1 MAILKDPGNNILHHI
16 NRILGNIAPISPKV
30 KNFALCMFIVLFT
43 GIMGFLAYQ
52 KEFDKVTALA
62 GILIGLVSSPI
73 FSVRAELEKQ
83 KQISSLEQKYLIYQE
98 LSYQINRYVA
108 PIKII
113 SLGITKDIQK
123 NINEFMKAE
132 QSFSHMYAKSSFLFS
147 SIVRKK
153 IHDLVILLL
162 KLQLTVDI
170 SVNKDFLEKVNEVEK
185 LEEDIINTARE
196 ELGLN

>member
-62 GILIGLVSSPI
+62 GILIGLVSSQI

-108 PIKII
+108 PIKTI

-132 QSFSHMYAKSSFLFS
+132 QSFSHMYAKNSFLFS

-162 KLQLTVDI
+162 KLQLTVDM